1 MSADE
6 VGEPKRAF
14 PWQAAGLL
22 TAVTLAAVLRFAG
35 LGFGLR
41 HKPHWDE
48 TVFVSSVSRML
59 AAGDWDH
66 RFYEY
71 PGLFC
76 YLLAPV
82 LACLAPERRE
92 SAEAYLLA
100 RGLVAA
106 FGVASVALAWRLGRR
121 LAGHW
126 GALTAA
132 LLVAVS
138 PVEVITAHTIRPD
151 VVLETFVL
159 AALLAFASL
168 EGTRVSELRAGVALG
183 AATAVK
189 FSGALLGPAYL
200 VAWWSAPGRRLAGMA
215 LGAAAAILVF
225 FLATPYGLLHAR
237 EFLGGIAVQ
246 WGAHYG
252 GAEPVGG
259 LSFGE
264 VVSYYAA
271 TILRALGPVGTAL
284 LALGVASA
292 SRRPRVYGPC
302 LMQVVVTLLVFS
314 TASRR
319 YERFLV
325 PVLGLL
331 AVLAGEGVRLVAA
344 RSRAWAG
351 TAVLAATLW
360 PLFVSLGYVRVV
372 TEPGTRDLVL
382 DWVEAHVPD
391 RARVV
396 NAVPELGLDPGR
408 IEVVDATGSDSL
420 DRQLASDADYAIWV
434 GEPRALLGL
443 ERLFLAA
450 PQDPESGPGIG
461 VYRAPAALRRPLRA
475 VSLARAQLRAS
486 SSASDLPA
494 LVDGSLE
501 TEWTSAEPQR
511 PGQWLEL
518 ELPESV
524 TLVRVDLLLGPKP
537 LRYGR
542 NLHLLVADGLPGAPE
557 VDGLPQVSKAGTAS
571 DWTRVRVAA
580 GRPPVEMQGSAGEGP
595 SQRLWIEP
603 RRVRALRIAQEG
615 TSDRR
620 WGIAELRLWTS
631 SDATPAP
638 PEK

>member
-1 MSADE
+1 MSAD
-6 VGEPKRAF
+6 GAAGRKRAF
-14 PWQAAGLL
+14 PWEAAGLL
-22 TAVTLAAVLRFAG
+22 TALTLAVILRFAG

-48 TVFVSSVSRML
+48 AVFVTSVSQML

-106 FGVASVALAWRLGRR
+106 FGVLSVALAWRLGRR

-151 VVLETFVL
+151 VVLEAFVL

-168 EGTRVSELRAGVALG
+168 GGSAASELRAGVAIG

-189 FSGALLGPAYL
+189 FSGALLAPAYL
-200 VAWWSAPGRRLAGMA
+200 VAWWSAPGRKRAYLALA
-215 LGAAAAILVF
+215 AAAAILMF
-225 FLATPYGLLHAR
+225 FLATPYALLHAR
-237 EFLGGIAVQ
+237 EFLGGVAVQ

-252 GAEPVGG
+252 EADAVGQ

-264 VVSYYAA
+264 VAVYYAK
-271 TILRALGPVGTAL
+271 TVLRALGPVGTAL
-284 LALGVASA
+284 LGLGVASA
-292 SRRPRVYGPC
+292 LRRPRVYGPC
-302 LMQVVVTLLVFS
+302 LVQVMVTLLVFS

-351 TAVLAATLW
+351 TALVAATLW
-360 PLFVSLGYVRVV
+360 PLFVSLGYVKVV
-372 TEPGTRDLVL
+372 TEPGTRDLAL

-396 NAVPELGLDPGR
+396 SAVPELGLDPGR
-408 IEVVDATGSDSL
+408 IEVVDATGSDAL
-420 DRQLASDADYAIWV
+420 DRLLATDADYAIWV
-434 GEPRALLGL
+434 GEPPSLMSF

-450 PQDPESGPGIG
+450 PQDLESGPGIG
-461 VYRAPAALRRPLRA
+461 VYRAPAALRQPLGA

-486 SSASDLPA
+486 SSASDLAA

-501 TEWTSAEPQR
+501 TAWTSAEPQR

-518 ELPESV
+518 ELPEAV

-542 NLHLLVADGLPGAPE
+542 NLHLLLADGLPG
-557 VDGLPQVSKAGTAS
+557 VSEANGAS
-571 DWTRVRVAA
+571 GWTRVRVAA
-580 GRPPVEMQGSAGEGP
+580 GRPPVEMQGSSREGP

-603 RRVRALRIAQEG
+603 RRVRSLRIVQEG

-631 SDATPAP
+631 SEAVTPAP
-638 PEK
+638 PGR